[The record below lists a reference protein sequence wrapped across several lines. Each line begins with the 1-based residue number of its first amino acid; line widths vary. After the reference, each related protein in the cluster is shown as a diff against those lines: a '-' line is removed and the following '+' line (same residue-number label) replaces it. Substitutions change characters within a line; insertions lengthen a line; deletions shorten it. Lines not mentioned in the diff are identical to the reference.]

1 MTNLIA
7 MAKSAKVASHKVSTL
22 PAEKKNETLSAIA
35 SELETQAQTVLAQ
48 NGLDIKDARSSG
60 LSDALVDRL
69 LLTPERIEG
78 LAADTCRLIDLP
90 DPVGT
95 ETESKVLPNGMRLAR
110 ARCCRTACDSL
121 ADAFP
126 LVF

>member
-1 MTNLIA
+1 MPYSSNISQDKESISMTNLIA

-35 SELETQAQTVLAQ
+35 SELERQAQTVLAQ

-78 LAADTCRLIDLP
+78 LAADRSPTHSHWCFRSNLRSSAQRHD
-90 DPVGT
+90 
-95 ETESKVLPNGMRLAR
+95 
-110 ARCCRTACDSL
+110 
-121 ADAFP
+121 
-126 LVF
+126 